1 MLMQVLLEPWKWE
14 PPGSWVTLKR
24 SLSYVIYYMFPMA
37 RCLPPCIIH
46 GLWIALKLLSH
57 NWGLLLWDGIF
68 KEFKE
73 VEMWQILLR
82 RLVKMM
88 LMQLYRGVVWKKIM
102 ACHESLV
109 LVKFYKSYT
118 WSYWW
123 VQSQTRRYYREVHIT
138 WREQTDKKH
147 KIPELHS

>member
-57 NWGLLLWDGIF
+57 NWVLLLWDGIF

-73 VEMWQILLR
+73 VEMWQILLK

-88 LMQLYRGVVWKKIM
+88 LMQLYWGVVWKQNNNLPRKSSSSQILQVLYLIMLMSPVSNKKILSRSPYYM
-102 ACHESLV
+102 ATANWQ
-109 LVKFYKSYT
+109 KT
-118 WSYWW
+118 
-123 VQSQTRRYYREVHIT
+123 
-138 WREQTDKKH
+138 
-147 KIPELHS
+147 